1 MQIVIADTGP
11 VNYLILIG
19 HIGLLPELF
28 ENVILPDA
36 VRSELAAPNAPR
48 TVRDW
53 IAAPPPWI
61 EVRQAPGNY
70 PEDEGLKRLDPG
82 EKAAIKLA
90 TALGGD
96 LLLMDDRRGVLVA
109 RRRAFGV
116 IGTIGILDLA
126 AYRRLIDLPAA
137 IARLRQTN
145 FRRSES
151 LLDALLK
158 KHAQEGDT
166 A

>member
-1 MQIVIADTGP
+1 MKLRD
-11 VNYLILIG
+11 L
-19 HIGLLPELF
+19 IGLLPALF
-28 ENVILPDA
+28 EKVILPDA
-36 VRSELAAPNAPR
+36 VRTELAAPNAPR
-48 TVRDW
+48 EVRAW

-61 EVRQAPGNY
+61 EVREAPDSSL
-70 PEDEGLKRLDPG
+70 EEEGLARLDPG

-90 TALGGD
+90 RALGGD
-96 LLLMDDRRGVLVA
+96 LLLMDDRQGVLAA
-109 RRRAFGV
+109 RRRGFGV

-126 AYRRLIDLPAA
+126 ADCRLIDLTEA

-151 LLDALLK
+151 MLDALLK
-158 KHAQEGDT
+158 KHALERGT